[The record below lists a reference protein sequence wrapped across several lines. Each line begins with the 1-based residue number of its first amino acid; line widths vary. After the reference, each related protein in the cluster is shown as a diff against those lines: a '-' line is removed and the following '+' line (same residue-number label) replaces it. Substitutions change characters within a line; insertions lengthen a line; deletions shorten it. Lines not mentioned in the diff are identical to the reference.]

1 MALFTLRHSWNFP
14 SNNYGQ
20 IFGIADS
27 GVETFKGTPIKSLA
41 REICQNS
48 IDAKLHNNNPT
59 LVDFATFEIA
69 PNDIPDFDGL
79 KYAFNRALDFWSHQ
93 KSDKAK
99 SFFKKAITVSE
110 QSKIVCLRI
119 SDHNT
124 TGLTGS
130 REECY
135 SAWCNL
141 TKSSGASDKSGTNGG
156 SFGIGKFAPYA
167 CSAFRTVFYSTAD
180 QDGLF
185 AYQGVSRLTSFK
197 NRHQEITQGTG
208 FYGND
213 KNSPVHDQIFL
224 DPNYKRSPDDYGT
237 DIYILAFTADSEW
250 KHQMVASILDGFLYA
265 VYNKELV
272 VNVDGTVISHETLP
286 ELMVSHKQYFQ
297 EYADEYYRTLTDE
310 ALAHTFEKNIEFNE
324 GGASQLKITGQ
335 VTLKLMIMPEFH
347 RRVAMVRQTGM
358 KIKDKGNINGLIPF
372 SGLLYIQGDSL
383 NSYLRALEN
392 PQHLEWEVERAENKT
407 AARKLLNNLT
417 KFIKEC
423 LDELKDD
430 DSEEALD
437 PSVGEYLAADPEN
450 TTKEEDVAESISDSV
465 KTIKVKKN
473 PVSAKST
480 GTQSG
485 SVGTTLIDDPNG
497 DVIVTDVPG
506 TGGRNGSETETSS
519 NRGDGGG
526 SGVGAGSGNEP
537 VEKRK
542 SLSGISPAKVRIMC
556 TNKTAGQYTISFTPS
571 ANATNGIIDLFMSA
585 ESQNYDATIL
595 AVSCDTCKDLKIAK
609 NRIEGFVFTE
619 KTPVIIRVTLDYH
632 DYCSMEVKAYGNKV

>member
-48 IDAKLHNNNPT
+48 IDANLHNGNPT
-59 LVDFATFEIA
+59 YVDFVTFEIA
-69 PNDIPDFDGL
+69 PKDIPDFAGL
-79 KYAFNRALDFWSHQ
+79 QYAFDRALDFWSHQ

-99 SFFKKAITVSE
+99 SFFKKAIAVAK
-110 QSKIVCLRI
+110 QPKIVCLRI

-130 REECY
+130 REEY
-135 SAWCNL
+135 NSAWCNL
-141 TKSSGASDKSGTNGG
+141 TKSTGASDKSGTNGG

-180 QDGLF
+180 KDGLF

-197 NRHQEITQGTG
+197 NRRQETTQGTG

-224 DPNYKRSPDDYGT
+224 DPNYKRAPGDYGT

-265 VYNKELV
+265 VHNKELI
-272 VNVDGTVISHETLP
+272 VNVDGTIISHETLP
-286 ELMVSHKQYFQ
+286 DLMVSHKPYFQ

-310 ALAHTFEKNIEFNE
+310 KLAHTFEKDIEFTE
-324 GGASQLKITGQ
+324 SGSSKLKITGK
-335 VTLKLMIMPEFH
+335 VTLKLMIMPDFH

-372 SGLLYIQGDSL
+372 AGLLYIQGDSL
-383 NSYLRALEN
+383 NSYLRSLEN

-407 AARKLLNNLT
+407 AARKLLSSLT

-437 PSVGEYLAADPEN
+437 PSVGEFLAAEPEGSP
-450 TTKEEDVAESISDSV
+450 KQEDLAENLSDSV

-480 GTQSG
+480 GTQAGGSG
-485 SVGTTLIDDPNG
+485 NALVDDPEG
-497 DVIVTDVPG
+497 DIIVTDVPG
-506 TGGRNGSETETSS
+506 TGGRD
-519 NRGDGGG
+519 GDGTGGGGGGGGGGHG
-526 SGVGAGSGNEP
+526 SGTGSGDEP

-542 SLSGISPAKVRIMC
+542 SLSGIAPAKVRVMC
-556 TNKTAGQYTISFTPS
+556 TNKTAGQYTVTFTPS
-571 ANATNGIIDLFMSA
+571 ANASNGVIDLYMSA
-585 ESQNYDATIL
+585 ESQNYDASIV
-595 AVSCDTCKDLKIAK
+595 AVSCDAFPDLKFTK

-619 KTPVIIRVTLDYH
+619 KAPVTIKVSLDYH

>member
-1 MALFTLRHSWNFP
+1 MGLFSLKHYWNFP

-48 IDAKLHNNNPT
+48 IDANLHNGKPT
-59 LVDFATFEIA
+59 HVDFVTFEVS
-69 PNDIPDFDGL
+69 PKDIPDFAGL
-79 KYAFNRALDFWSHQ
+79 QYAFDRALEFWSHQ

-99 SFFKKAITVSE
+99 SFFKKAITVSK

-130 REECY
+130 RDEY
-135 SAWCNL
+135 NSAWCNL
-141 TKSSGASDKSGTNGG
+141 TKSTGASDKSGTHGG

-180 QDGLF
+180 KDGLV

-197 NRHQEITQGTG
+197 NKKGETTQGTG

-213 KNSPVHDQIFL
+213 KNSPVYNQISL
-224 DPNYKRSPDDYGT
+224 DPNYKREPDDFGT
-237 DIYILAFTADSEW
+237 DIYVLAFIANEDW
-250 KHQMVASILDGFLYA
+250 KQQMVASILDGFLYA
-265 VYNKELV
+265 VYNKNLV
-272 VNVDGTVISHETLP
+272 VNVDGTLISHDTLP
-286 ELMVSHKQYFQ
+286 ELMITHKPYFQ
-297 EYADEYYRTLTDE
+297 EYADEYYQTLTNTK
-310 ALAHTFEKNIEFNE
+310 LSHTFEKE
-324 GGASQLKITGQ
+324 ITGDDTIKGK

-372 SGLLYIQGDSL
+372 SGVLYIEGDAL
-383 NSYLRALEN
+383 NSYLRSLEN
-392 PQHLEWEVERAENKT
+392 PQHLEWELERAENKSK
-407 AARKLLNNLT
+407 ARRLLNGLT

-423 LDELKDD
+423 LDALKDD

-437 PSVGEYLAADPEN
+437 PSVGEYLAAEPDGAPKQEELAEN
-450 TTKEEDVAESISDSV
+450 LSDNV

-473 PVSAKST
+473 PVSAKPT
-480 GTQSG
+480 GTQSSG
-485 SVGTTLIDDPNG
+485 SGNTLIDDPEG
-497 DVIVTDVPG
+497 DITVNDVPG
-506 TGGRNGSETETSS
+506 EGSHDGNNTGR
-519 NRGDGGG
+519 GGG
-526 SGVGAGSGNEP
+526 GGGGHGTGTAKGDIP
-537 VEKRK
+537 VEHKK
-542 SLSGISPAKVRIMC
+542 SLSSIAPAKVRVMC
-556 TNKTAGQYTISFTPS
+556 TDKTTGQYIVSFTPS
-571 ANATNGIIDLFMSA
+571 ATATDGIINLFMSA
-585 ESQNYDATIL
+585 ESQSYDAAI
-595 AVSCDTCKDLKIAK
+595 VSATCDSCPNLKFAK
-609 NRIEGFVFTE
+609 NHIEGLSFTE
-619 KTPVIIRVTLDYH
+619 NTPVTIKVTLDYH